1 MATKQLAI
9 FDEQTP
15 GTIALPDE
23 FKALLPADL
32 KELLDEFSTGI
43 TASFPVISI
52 KGRAF
57 TVRNKDDHK
66 TIMRADDPDS
76 PASHIDVVV
85 LAANRGIAKAYYKVK
100 YTEGSVEAPDCWSN
114 DGERP
119 DESVEKPVAKSCKT
133 CPYNQFGSRITDD
146 GKKAKM
152 CSDAK
157 RLAVASLDDIANPM
171 LLRVPATSL
180 KNWQQYVAMLA
191 RKGVLPTMVVTRI
204 RFVPGVAFPQL
215 EFKPISLLPAQ
226 YINAVKQVRESEVV
240 AYITGK
246 LAMPAFAVA
255 EDLESE
261 PEPAASAPAPK
272 EEKPAKAPKAK
283 KPAKEEKPSVVEE
296 DEDEDDTDDEVKD
309 AVDDD
314 VAAILDGID
323 DL

>member
-1 MATKQLAI
+1 
-9 FDEQTP
+9 
-15 GTIALPDE
+15 
-23 FKALLPADL
+23 
-32 KELLDEFSTGI
+32 
-43 TASFPVISI
+43 
-52 KGRAF
+52 
-57 TVRNKDDHK
+57 
-66 TIMRADDPDS
+66 
-76 PASHIDVVV
+76 V
-85 LAANRGIAKAYYKVK
+85 LAANHGIAKAYYKVK

-180 KNWQQYVAMLA
+180 KNWQQYVALLA

-215 EFKPISLLPAQ
+215 EFKPLNLLPAQ

-246 LAMPAFAVA
+246 LAMPALAVA

-261 PEPAASAPAPK
+261 PEPAASVPAPK

-283 KPAKEEKPSVVEE
+283 KPAKEAKEAKEEKPPVVEE
-296 DEDEDDTDDEVKD
+296 DESEDDTDDEVKD
-309 AVDDD
+309 TVDAD
-314 VAAILDGID
+314 VEAILDGID